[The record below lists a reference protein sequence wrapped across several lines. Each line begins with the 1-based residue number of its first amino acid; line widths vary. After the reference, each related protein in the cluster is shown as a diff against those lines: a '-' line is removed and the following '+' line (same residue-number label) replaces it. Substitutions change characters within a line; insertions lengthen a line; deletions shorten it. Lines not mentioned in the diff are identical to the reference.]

1 MLGTVQLEQQN
12 KTNESKQQGKEKTNK
27 QKIML
32 DTVQPEK
39 GNKTNDP
46 KLQGK
51 GKTFKYKIGRTQCSQ
66 SGRTKPMI

>member
-12 KTNESKQQGKEKTNK
+12 KTNEPKQQGKEKTNK

-46 KLQGK
+46 KLQGI
-51 GKTFKYKIGRTQCSQ
+51 GKTFKYKISRTQCSQ